1 MTATLSVLVTLA
13 ICSGGFVNAFST
25 TLKLGRAQS
34 LALQASTENENGWES
49 ATRRD
54 FFAATR
60 TAAASVFTPA
70 LLSSL
75 ATSGVVLPV
84 LPANAVSGVNKV
96 NAQLAGYGL
105 PPAIVPDGLTP
116 LLEIYGKGRNRQP
129 VLVSFA
135 HPITWVVV
143 TPSNDKNGEDGK

>member
-1 MTATLSVLVTLA
+1 MTATLSVLVALA
-13 ICSGGFVNAFST
+13 ICSGGFANAFST
-25 TLKLGRAQS
+25 TFQLGRTPTV
-34 LALQASTENENGWES
+34 ALQASTENES

-60 TAAASVFTPA
+60 RAAAASVFTPA

-105 PPAIVPDGLTP
+105 PPAIVPEGLTP